1 MSGTS
6 YLHNSTWGNS
16 DKAIQKYCPAKCGQR
31 EFNISMLSQARI
43 KNNSWYINWLKSK
56 GNRLYDLE
64 NQIVQTDTTIY
75 TNDYALMEEHYHNL
89 AYESSIVHFYFDD
102 LYREKHSAIDV
113 PPPMG
118 KNHLYAN
125 T

>member
-1 MSGTS
+1 
-6 YLHNSTWGNS
+6 
-16 DKAIQKYCPAKCGQR
+16 
-31 EFNISMLSQARI
+31 MLSQARI
-43 KNNSWYINWLKSK
+43 KNNSWYINWLKSN

-64 NQIVQTDTTIY
+64 NQIAHTDNTLLLY
-75 TNDYALMEEHYHNL
+75 DYDLMEEHYHNL

-118 KNHLYAN
+118 KNYLFAIRKRSIE
-125 T
+125 